1 MAQKNR
7 VGRTRVNV
15 PMVMKVSFR
24 LGPSLE
30 VYSDLIVS
38 LMFAL
43 RLVSSSARL
52 AVTAR
57 VALEMLPL
65 LELTVTFFLVEGC
78 SASATAFRFLPFV
91 FVGSAARRL
100 SMSAYMTASSSGD
113 GFRVS
118 TSCDLSYFA
127 PHDGHNWYCLS
138 ESAGLPSLRL
148 PLGSSLGEPLSARE
162 TVFKP
167 AWEKTQ
173 PHVEM

>member
-1 MAQKNR
+1 MLH
-7 VGRTRVNV
+7 TLVNV
-15 PMVMKVSFR
+15 FMVMNVSFR

-30 VYSDLIVS
+30 TYKDFTAS

-57 VALEMLPL
+57 VALEMPAL
-65 LELTVTFFLVEGC
+65 LEFTVAFFLAEGC
-78 SASATAFRFLPFV
+78 SASAVAFRFFPFA

-100 SMSAYMTASSSGD
+100 SMFVRMVSSSSGD
-113 GFRVS
+113 GLRVS
-118 TSCDLSYFA
+118 TSCDLSYFV
-127 PHDGHNWYCLS
+127 PHDGHNWYCFS
-138 ESAGLPSLRL
+138 EYAGPPSLESL
-148 PLGSSLGEPLSARE
+148 LDSSLGEPLLAWE
-162 TVFKP
+162 TVLKP